1 MAITQEVLD
10 LRMQLDELGIDYAP
24 ALGEKKL
31 KELLDENTKPEV
43 KEPKELTKMDMIKEA
58 TQLIRVIISPMSP
71 EEHKLSGNF
80 FRVGNSIIP
89 SEMYYVPYNIAN
101 GWHVPKILLDTLKEK
116 TYVTKLMVKNP
127 KTNEEV
133 LKTAQVPSYN
143 IIELPPITDEELE
156 DLKKTQL
163 LRNSSE

>member
-1 MAITQEVLD
+1 MAITQEVLN

-89 SEMYYVPYNIAN
+89 SEM
-101 GWHVPKILLDTLKEK
+101 
-116 TYVTKLMVKNP
+116 
-127 KTNEEV
+127 
-133 LKTAQVPSYN
+133 
-143 IIELPPITDEELE
+143 
-156 DLKKTQL
+156 
-163 LRNSSE
+163 

>member
-1 MAITQEVLD
+1 
-10 LRMQLDELGIDYAP
+10 
-24 ALGEKKL
+24 
-31 KELLDENTKPEV
+31 
-43 KEPKELTKMDMIKEA
+43 
-58 TQLIRVIISPMSP
+58 MSP

-133 LKTAQVPSYN
+133 LKTAQVPAYN

-156 DLKKTQL
+156 ELKKTQL